1 MQWAVANGCPW
12 SPSVTSVAASAGHI
26 NILAF
31 AMGNDSSPNQ
41 IMPLAAKAGHLHVL
55 KWARAEFVPW
65 DVDVCTLAA
74 AHGHLNV
81 LQWAR
86 ENGCPWSASI
96 HRTDDIIV
104 L

>member
-1 MQWAVANGCPW
+1 
-12 SPSVTSVAASAGHI
+12 
-26 NILAF
+26 
-31 AMGNDSSPNQ
+31 MGNDSSPNQ